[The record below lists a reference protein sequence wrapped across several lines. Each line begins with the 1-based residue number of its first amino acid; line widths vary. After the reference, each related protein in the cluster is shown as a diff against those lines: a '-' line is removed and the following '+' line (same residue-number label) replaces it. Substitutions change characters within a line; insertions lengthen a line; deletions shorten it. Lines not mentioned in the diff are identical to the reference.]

1 MATIGTLLLCLLG
14 IVLCLCVLT
23 ILFLSVCAL
32 LVDKNQEYRTDSP
45 FYRFLLN
52 SATAFSVKLLGIHVH
67 ANGLELLPKNGR
79 FLLVGNHR
87 SNFDPI
93 LTWYVLKEENLAFI
107 SKPENFRIPI
117 FGRIIRKCCFLPIDR
132 ENARNA
138 VKTIQAAAE
147 LLKADSVSI
156 GVYPEGTRSKDKQLL
171 PFHNGVFKIAKEANV
186 PIVVVAIQG
195 TEQIHKNYFRRRSLV
210 QLTIVDVISADEV
223 EAHRTAELG
232 QRVKDALSNT
242 LTDREGTSHA
252 EL

>member
-1 MATIGTLLLCLLG
+1 MGKVGSFLLWLFLAFLLLCVVV
-14 IVLCLCVLT
+14 IA
-23 ILFLSVCAL
+23 FLAVCAL
-32 LVDKNQEYRTDSP
+32 LVDKNRTYSTDSP

-52 SATAFSVKLLGIHVH
+52 QATAFAVKLLGIHVQ
-67 ANGLELLPKNGR
+67 ATGLERIPEHGR

-93 LTWYVLKEENLAFI
+93 LTWYVLRKDDLAFI

-132 ENARNA
+132 ENPRNA
-138 VKTIQAAAE
+138 VKTIHAAAE
-147 LLKADSVSI
+147 LLQTDAVSI
-156 GVYPEGTRSKDKQLL
+156 GVYPEGTRSKKKQLL

-195 TEQIHKNYFRRRSLV
+195 TEQIHNNVFRRRSSV
-210 QLTIVDVISADEV
+210 QLTVADVIPAEEV
-223 EAHRTAELG
+223 AASRTAELG
-232 QRVKDALSNT
+232 QRVKSALLNT
-242 LTDREGTSHA
+242 LTDREGKNHA